1 MSVPSFP
8 RAEHITLLRQKIEE
22 RLRER
27 NLPLEV
33 AERGLNQLKC
43 QYRFGFRRVPSYA
56 KDAQGMAPNAKGS
69 EDKPADLLGQESP
82 SAEDWAELSIHF
94 QVAQRLEEGRGGAG
108 LDRILDRFLSREFGN
123 SS

>member
-8 RAEHITLLRQKIEE
+8 RAEHIALLRQKIEK

-33 AERGLNQLKC
+33 SERGLNQLQC
-43 QYRFGFRRVPSYA
+43 QYQFGFRRAPSH
-56 KDAQGMAPNAKGS
+56 AKGS
-69 EDKPADLLGQESP
+69 EGRPADLLRQESP
-82 SAEDWAELSIHF
+82 AAEDWAELAIHF
-94 QVAQRLEEGRGGAG
+94 QVAQRFEEGRGEAE
-108 LDRILDRFLSREFGN
+108 LDRILDRFLSRKFGN